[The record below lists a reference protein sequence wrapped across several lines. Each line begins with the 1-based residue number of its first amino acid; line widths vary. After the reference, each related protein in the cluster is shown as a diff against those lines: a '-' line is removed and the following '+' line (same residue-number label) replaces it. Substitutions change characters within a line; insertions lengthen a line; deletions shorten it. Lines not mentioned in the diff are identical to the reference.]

1 MAQATVFS
9 AARREQVGKGASRAA
24 RRAGRVPGII
34 YGNNQDP
41 VPIALDPLALSQQIR
56 QTGFFSRVFEID
68 VGGEK
73 HRVLARDLQLD
84 PLSDR
89 PIHVDFMRFGADTR
103 LNVEVEVVF
112 ENERECPGIR
122 RGGVLNVVRHTV
134 ELSCLADSIPAF
146 IAFDLTGLDIG
157 DSVHIS
163 AVALPQGV
171 SPTITDRDFTVATIA
186 APTLQP
192 ADEEE
197 TAVGEGE
204 EGELE
209 EGAGG
214 EAGEAGEDEKS
225 AEN

>member
-157 DSVHIS
+157 DSVQIS
-163 AVALPQGV
+163 AVSLPEGV
-171 SPTITDRDFTVATIA
+171 APVVTDRDFTVATIA
-186 APTLQP
+186 APTLLP

-214 EAGEAGEDEKS
+214 EAGEDEKS